1 MSLPRSRS
9 RNRSTNPQNKPQLK
23 ATQKRNSRS
32 EGLRQSG
39 KPRVDRPHGGGG
51 LSAGARRTVC
61 KNRADHPKMPPE
73 PPLPCLNNELSEPYP
88 QTIHAEKTVRTLLAD
103 RPANFEQ
110 PKTPDKTYRNEE
122 TQELMKNM
130 MNTWSAGSSRTVRE
144 HLADC
149 PPRGQSSPN
158 SKTQTRLHLSV
169 HGSPKWLKLLR

>member
-1 MSLPRSRS
+1 MEGAGCPRGPGGPSARTGRTIRKCLP
-9 RNRSTNPQNKPQLK
+9 NL
-23 ATQKRNSRS
+23 
-32 EGLRQSG
+32 
-39 KPRVDRPHGGGG
+39 HY
-51 LSAGARRTVC
+51 
-61 KNRADHPKMPPE
+61 RAS
-73 PPLPCLNNELSEPYP
+73 NNELSEPYP